1 MEHKLSNKSFTEMG
15 YKRVKVNDNFNIDE
29 SLCLVTTE
37 LKLMTKVELFLISNY
52 FNT

>member
-1 MEHKLSNKSFTEMG
+1 MG

-29 SLCLVTTE
+29 ALCLFTTE
-37 LKLMTKVELFLISNY
+37 SKLMTKVELFLLSNY